1 MKYESPVLEL
11 ISAPENAIMDSLDGL
26 NLVGIWDMLISEA

>member
-11 ISAPENAIMDSLDGL
+11 ISAPQNAIMDSLEDL
-26 NLVGIWDMLISEA
+26 NIVGPWDMQVEDI